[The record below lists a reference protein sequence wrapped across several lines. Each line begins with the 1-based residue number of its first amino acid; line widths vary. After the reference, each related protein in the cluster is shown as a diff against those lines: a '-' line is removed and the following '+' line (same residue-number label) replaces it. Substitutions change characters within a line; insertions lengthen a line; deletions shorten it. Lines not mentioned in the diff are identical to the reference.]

1 MSNPYTHERALCET
15 CLWLDRFGLCG
26 NHTVN
31 FIVKK
36 DGLVQTCSGFA
47 VDHAMLGKAAER
59 NRKTLLEAMKAAE
72 HTADTSRLRF
82 GPVGNYAK
90 KIKGEK

>member
-1 MSNPYTHERALCET
+1 MSDPYTDERSICET
-15 CLWLDRFGLCG
+15 CLWLDRLGLCG

-47 VDHAMLGKAAER
+47 VDHAMQRREQTHNGGDK
-59 NRKTLLEAMKAAE
+59 
-72 HTADTSRLRF
+72 
-82 GPVGNYAK
+82 
-90 KIKGEK
+90 